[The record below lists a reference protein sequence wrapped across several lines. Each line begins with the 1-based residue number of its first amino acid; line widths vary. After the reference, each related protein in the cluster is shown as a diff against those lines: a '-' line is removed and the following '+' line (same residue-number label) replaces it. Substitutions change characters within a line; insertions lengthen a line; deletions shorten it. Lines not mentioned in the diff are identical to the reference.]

1 MNATV
6 DLSGHFLMAMPGAVE
21 GELAGTVIYV
31 CEHSDQGALGLV
43 INRPMDLKISHLLQK
58 VDMASMD
65 GEGEDGLEAKR
76 QANQANQANQAS
88 EDGEAEEMKDSFV
101 SSSENAPET
110 PHSIESSESP
120 VFYGGPVQTDRGFV
134 LHKPAGDYASSI
146 ELNDS
151 MALTTSRDVLQA
163 VASGEGPAQMLVTL
177 GYAGWGAGQLEQEL
191 AQNAWLSVAAQA
203 DIIFD
208 EPPASRYPAAMRL
221 LGIDP
226 AMLAGSAG
234 HA

>member
-1 MNATV
+1 MDANV

-58 VDMASMD
+58 VDMASTD
-65 GEGEDGLEAKR
+65 GDAEGALDATGSAGAM
-76 QANQANQANQAS
+76 QSTNPFATADAS
-88 EDGEAEEMKDSFV
+88 ESKH
-101 SSSENAPET
+101 P
-110 PHSIESSESP
+110 IESAESP

-134 LHKPAGDYASSI
+134 LHKPAGEYASSI
-146 ELNDS
+146 QLNDS

-163 VASGEGPAQMLVTL
+163 VASGDGPEQMLVTL